1 MIKYQPKQ
9 DRRSFAEKHAFAFF
23 AIIAL
28 GAAIALNSFHNRTQL
43 EDTVKNPNP
52 EILKIVFAI
61 HSNH

>member
-28 GAAIALNSFHNRTQL
+28 VSALALNSFHNRTQY
-43 EDTVKNPNP
+43 EDTVKNPKA
-52 EILKIVFAI
+52 EILKTVSAI
-61 HSNH
+61 RSIN